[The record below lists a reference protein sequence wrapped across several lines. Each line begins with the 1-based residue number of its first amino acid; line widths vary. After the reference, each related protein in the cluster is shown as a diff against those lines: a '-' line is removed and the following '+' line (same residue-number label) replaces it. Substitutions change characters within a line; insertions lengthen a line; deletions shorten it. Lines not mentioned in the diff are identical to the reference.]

1 MNEMLDLMRLSVL
14 DGDEEQATKLAQQ
27 AIAESL
33 DLKTVMDEGFLK
45 GIQEAGELYD
55 RGEYYLPDLV
65 CSADA
70 MKGAL
75 GVLNEELGKPSSGFT
90 SKGKIVMTTVQG
102 DVHDIGKIIVGAMLT
117 AAGYE
122 VHDLGVD
129 TPNEEVIRV
138 VTEMNPDI
146 VGFSAMLTTTMT
158 EQSNLIDGLNTAG
171 KRSDLKVIVG
181 GAPVSRGWAEKIGA
195 DGYADDA
202 ISAVGMV
209 KRLFETG
216 GMNS

>member
-1 MNEMLDLMRLSVL
+1 MSEMLDLMRLSVL
-14 DGDEEQATKLAQQ
+14 DGDEEQATSLAQQ
-27 AIAESL
+27 AIAESM

-75 GVLNEELGKPSSGFT
+75 EVLNEELTKPSSGFT

-138 VTEMNPDI
+138 VAEMHPDA

-158 EQSNLIDGLNTAG
+158 EQKNLIDGLIASG
-171 KRSDLKVIVG
+171 KRDDTKVIVG
-181 GAPVSRGWAEKIGA
+181 GAPVSHGWAEKIGA

-202 ISAVGMV
+202 LSAVGMV

-216 GMNS
+216 GVSS